1 MPVCEMRPGALCPA
15 SCRAHGGQLKLAAG
29 LALRVRISQSLL
41 TSAATREEVADVA
54 CFFTSANLPGMAFD
68 SFGDFLHQLEAAGE
82 LQRIGQPIATELEIT
97 EAADREMKQPGG
109 GKALLF
115 EKPTVNG
122 QISPFP
128 LAINTLG
135 SHRRMAMSLG
145 VTSIG
150 ELAAELGSLM
160 KAKPP
165 ASFKEAIRLLGTA
178 LDLRHAKP
186 KLVKTGPCK
195 DVIHKFDAPPTRTES
210 WPKAPAATPKFAAS
224 LGLPLPTLLSLP
236 IQKCWPLDG
245 GRFLTLPCVVTQDP
259 DTGERN
265 VGLYRMQVYDE
276 RTAGLHWQLQKV
288 GARHGRRYYETGAR
302 MPVAV
307 FLGGD
312 PAFTFCATAPL
323 PDGLDEFL
331 LAGYLRKKSV
341 ELVKCETNDL
351 EVPAHADFVLEGFV
365 DPREPLRE
373 EGPFGDHT
381 GYYSLPDFYPVF
393 HLTAITHRKNAAYP
407 ATIVGLPPMEDFYI
421 GTASVRLFLPIFQM
435 NFPEIVDLALPA
447 EGVFHNLVFVS
458 IKKSYPMQA
467 YKIMHGLW
475 GMGQMMF
482 TKYLV
487 VVDADV
493 DVHNTSEVLFRLC
506 ANTDPQR
513 DAIFTKGPAD
523 VLDHATSELAMGTKM
538 GLDATHKI
546 PGEGFTRPWPPLIRM
561 DAAVKEKI
569 GRLLDGKTPT

>member
-1 MPVCEMRPGALCPA
+1 
-15 SCRAHGGQLKLAAG
+15 
-29 LALRVRISQSLL
+29 
-41 TSAATREEVADVA
+41 
-54 CFFTSANLPGMAFD
+54 MAFD
-68 SFGDFLHQLEAAGE
+68 SFRDFVRTLEKAGG
-82 LQRIGQPIATELEIT
+82 LRRISQPVPTELEIT
-97 EAADREMKQPGG
+97 EIADREMKKPDGG
-109 GKALLF
+109 QAVLI

-122 QISPFP
+122 APSPFP
-128 LAINTLG
+128 LAINTMG
-135 SHRRMAMSLG
+135 SWKRMALSLG
-145 VTSIG
+145 ANSVDAV
-150 ELAAELGSLM
+150 AAELGSLL

-165 ASFKEAIRLLGTA
+165 MSFREAIKLLGTA
-178 LDLRHAKP
+178 LDLRHMKP
-186 KLVKTGPCK
+186 KLLKSGPCK
-195 DVIHKFDAPPTRTES
+195 EVIHKFDAPTARAEP
-210 WPKAPAATPKFAAS
+210 WPKAPDLTRPSTLDARP
-224 LGLPLPTLLSLP
+224 PTLLDLP

-245 GRFLTLPCVVTQDP
+245 GRFITLPCVVTQDP

-265 VGLYRMQVYDE
+265 VGMYRLQIYDD
-276 RTAGLHWQLQKV
+276 RTIGMHWQLQKV
-288 GARHGRRYYETGAR
+288 GARHGRRYYETGTR

-312 PAFTFCATAPL
+312 PVFTFAATAPL

-351 EVPAHADFVLEGFV
+351 EVPANADFVIEGYV

-381 GYYSLPDFYPVF
+381 GYYTLPEPYPVF
-393 HLTAITHRKNAAYP
+393 HVAAITHRKDAVYP
-407 ATIVGLPPMEDFYI
+407 ATIVGIPPMEDFYI
-421 GTASVRLFLPIFQM
+421 GSASVKLFLPIFKM

-487 VVDADV
+487 VVDDDV
-493 DVHNTSEVLFRLC
+493 DVHNTSQVLFRLC

-513 DAIFTKGPAD
+513 DSIFTKGPAD
-523 VLDHATSELAMGTKM
+523 VLDHATSEMAIGTKL
-538 GLDATHKI
+538 GIDATHKLA
-546 PGEGFTRPWPPLIRM
+546 GEGFKRPWPPLIKM
-561 DAAVKEKI
+561 DENVRKRIDA
-569 GRLLDGKTPT
+569 LLK